1 MIRFVGVLEER
12 DGEVFFEIQ
21 EFDDSEAT
29 ELERMVMTED
39 ISYLADSMTDTDG
52 NGMLLW

>member
-39 ISYLADSMTDTDG
+39 ISSLADSMTDTDG